1 MYGASESTDVTT
13 DALES
18 KLWKSEFFRLYPTL
32 LFFFRWTIL
41 YNLRVSL
48 GL

>member
-18 KLWKSEFFRLYPTL
+18 KLLWKSEFFRLYPTL
-32 LFFFRWTIL
+32 LFFFP
-41 YNLRVSL
+41 VDDSV
-48 GL
+48 